1 MLLINNLK
9 DKNQRILDNKKESL
23 NLIIIA
29 MK

>member
-9 DKNQRILDNKKESL
+9 DKNQRILENRKQSL